1 MHGSYPRRRTV
12 SHTPPRH
19 PLATSRKF
27 HPLPPTRAI
36 SYYYCRYLRGI
47 PITDLMRVADA
58 RVISYFP
65 IADADPI
72 APVAVHRALTSYLSA
87 PRSHTS
93 PAYDHDELFGVDGC
107 DVREM
112 VIRYDFASMHR
123 CMHGTSPGT
132 PNQLLGHEGDIFLT
146 GAPGAVL
153 AMRWGDLAGARLSWQ
168 KAAEGWARLHSAVDA
183 GRLDWALYMC
193 SMRFSRASRS
203 VALAMNDMEAVD
215 GLLRHT
221 LEGIAARSPGDGYAV
236 TRFLTLVER
245 KGVAGPGLGSWEH
258 ENFSWM
264 SGPMQLFVARGVAA
278 LVDDEYDSVHEWLPS
293 AAELSRAT
301 EFEVGWDGILMGRQQ
316 PMVLG
321 ALLCTKLKRWDEAAA
336 MAADALKML
345 HQPLSRI
352 EALRVLAIARA
363 GKAQHTSTSAI
374 AARRQAVD
382 EARSSGYVLMEAL
395 TTGELLRAL
404 AAEVG
409 AEEEATAVKESLKEV
424 LARMGC
430 GEDEAGRLLG
440 GDVLASLD

>member
-1 MHGSYPRRRTV
+1 
-12 SHTPPRH
+12 
-19 PLATSRKF
+19 
-27 HPLPPTRAI
+27 
-36 SYYYCRYLRGI
+36 
-47 PITDLMRVADA
+47 MRVADA

-183 GRLDWALYMC
+183 GRLDWVLYMC

-221 LEGIAARSPGDGYAV
+221 LEGIAARSPGDSYAV

-258 ENFSWM
+258 ENFRWM

-440 GDVLASLD
+440 GDVLASLDS

>member
-132 PNQLLGHEGDIFLT
+132 PNQFLGYEGDMFLT

-153 AMRWGDLAGARLSWQ
+153 AQSLF
-168 KAAEGWARLHSAVDA
+168 HS
-183 GRLDWALYMC
+183 
-193 SMRFSRASRS
+193 
-203 VALAMNDMEAVD
+203 
-215 GLLRHT
+215 
-221 LEGIAARSPGDGYAV
+221 
-236 TRFLTLVER
+236 
-245 KGVAGPGLGSWEH
+245 
-258 ENFSWM
+258 
-264 SGPMQLFVARGVAA
+264 
-278 LVDDEYDSVHEWLPS
+278 PS
-293 AAELSRAT
+293 
-301 EFEVGWDGILMGRQQ
+301 
-316 PMVLG
+316 
-321 ALLCTKLKRWDEAAA
+321 
-336 MAADALKML
+336 
-345 HQPLSRI
+345 
-352 EALRVLAIARA
+352 
-363 GKAQHTSTSAI
+363 
-374 AARRQAVD
+374 
-382 EARSSGYVLMEAL
+382 
-395 TTGELLRAL
+395 
-404 AAEVG
+404 
-409 AEEEATAVKESLKEV
+409 
-424 LARMGC
+424 
-430 GEDEAGRLLG
+430 
-440 GDVLASLD
+440 

>member
-1 MHGSYPRRRTV
+1 
-12 SHTPPRH
+12 
-19 PLATSRKF
+19 
-27 HPLPPTRAI
+27 
-36 SYYYCRYLRGI
+36 
-47 PITDLMRVADA
+47 MRVADA

-183 GRLDWALYMC
+183 GRLDWVLYMC

-258 ENFSWM
+258 GGGCAHGEIWREKQEHALS
-264 SGPMQLFVARGVAA
+264 LGVCAEA
-278 LVDDEYDSVHEWLPS
+278 GLP
-293 AAELSRAT
+293 L
-301 EFEVGWDGILMGRQQ
+301 Q
-316 PMVLG
+316 
-321 ALLCTKLKRWDEAAA
+321 
-336 MAADALKML
+336 
-345 HQPLSRI
+345 
-352 EALRVLAIARA
+352 
-363 GKAQHTSTSAI
+363 
-374 AARRQAVD
+374 
-382 EARSSGYVLMEAL
+382 
-395 TTGELLRAL
+395 RAL
-404 AAEVG
+404 AGEQMPRAIVDEHPG
-409 AEEEATAVKESLKEV
+409 PGRRERPGLEEQ
-424 LARMGC
+424 LAQMLFQPSQLHRI
-430 GEDEAGRLLG
+430 
-440 GDVLASLD
+440 